1 MIDFINSIHLSRV
14 RALLFGGV
22 TLLTLAACGP
32 AEQSQAPDT
41 TSAAPVENEP
51 EAAVAPPI
59 EAQLLPGIEFLR
71 VQSNGIQ
78 MRVATMGEGPVVL
91 FAHGWPESW
100 YSWRHQIRALADAG
114 YRVLAPDMR
123 GYGET
128 DAPEDVTSYN
138 QVNLA
143 ADMIGIL
150 DALEIETATMV
161 GHDWGAP
168 VATHTVLLYPE
179 RFNGLVLMSVP
190 HPGRG
195 QANPMDAMRAQ
206 TGDNFFYMVYHNEPG
221 GVAEAEYDS
230 DPRGFLSRIYQ
241 SPDSPRE
248 PPEVT
253 DPKRSA
259 GGWIPRLGAA
269 KGLPDWL
276 TQADLDYYVSQFE
289 QSGFRGGVN
298 YYRNF
303 GLSWELTADLDQTV
317 QVPTLFIAGEEDMVI
332 GGATEAQL
340 RGLMAVTVPQLTD
353 VVLIPGIGHWVQ
365 QEAPAET
372 NASLLAFL
380 EGL

>member
-1 MIDFINSIHLSRV
+1 MSNTTTGVARLATIGGLMLL
-14 RALLFGGV
+14 ALLGCGQSEPAQPP
-22 TLLTLAACGP
+22 TEEATTTEEAAP
-32 AEQSQAPDT
+32 TPVE
-41 TSAAPVENEP
+41 SAATTALP
-51 EAAVAPPI
+51 ES
-59 EAQLLPGIEFLR
+59 ELLPGIEF
-71 VQSNGIQ
+71 VTVESNGIQ
-78 MRVATMGEGPVVL
+78 MRVATMGEGPAVL

-100 YSWRHQIRALADAG
+100 YSWRHQIKAVADAG
-114 YRVLAPDMR
+114 FRALAPDMR

-143 ADMIGIL
+143 ADMVGIL
-150 DALEIETATMV
+150 DALGIETATMV

-168 VATHTVLLYPE
+168 VATHSVLLYPE

-190 HPGRG
+190 HAGRG
-195 QANPMDAMRAQ
+195 PMNPMDAMRAQ

-259 GGWIPRLGAA
+259 GGWIPRLG
-269 KGLPDWL
+269 KPLGLPDWL
-276 TQADLDYYVSQFE
+276 REEDLNYYVSQFE
-289 QSGFRGGVN
+289 KAGFRGGVN

-317 QVPTLFIAGEEDMVI
+317 QVPALFIAGDQDLVI
-332 GGATEAQL
+332 AGASAEQL
-340 RGLMAVTVPQLTD
+340 RAMMATTVPQLTD
-353 VVLIPGIGHWVQ
+353 LVLLPGIGHWVQ
-365 QEAPAET
+365 QEAPEDT
-372 NASLLAFL
+372 NTALLGFL